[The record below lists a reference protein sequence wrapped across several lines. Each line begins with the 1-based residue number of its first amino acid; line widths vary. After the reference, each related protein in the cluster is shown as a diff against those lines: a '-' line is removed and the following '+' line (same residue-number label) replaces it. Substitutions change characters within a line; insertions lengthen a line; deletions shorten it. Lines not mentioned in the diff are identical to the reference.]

1 MPTESFT
8 TEALP
13 EESVPTPENCAPAH
27 AISDMLRR
35 VWNEPPETRIS
46 ANIDRQLVWIGHSRS
61 TRQLIEIQT
70 LSQDKSSPSH
80 HAFTMTI
87 DGAISLAANLK
98 ADRYGRNEPI
108 RYQGVY
114 LIVNEHKQGMEAR
127 ASGGHDRWLVNS
139 GITTDETIARRRA
152 FFVDLDTIRPS
163 GVSATEAELKKTIR
177 ESQQVYDLLVSS
189 IRASCPELTTP
200 EEPLAVIMSGNGIQ
214 IWVRLQDIEEHEG
227 LHSAINGVLSSLKIL
242 FGNSNAFEIDAS
254 VGDAKRLGPLAG
266 TLKCKGANH
275 CPSDKDGTPI
285 DRETWRQHRPTL
297 FASALPAPAG
307 LKEDQLDRLAKHID
321 GLLTAEQR
329 QQLPAPKGSKRSKY
343 TTSNGQQSVLTTSTV
358 AQGENPYAPA
368 QELPTIDVLRSLDL
382 VSADGEIICPSCGR
396 SEDNKCYESGFK
408 CFRESDG
415 SPHFTNMG
423 LVALHIFKTNDL
435 RGSSSEAKATR
446 KRVYD
451 WLRERFPALPMLS
464 KSRRVNEQREAFEA
478 ALAANP
484 MYLTESIGR
493 LDATSSD
500 ESLSALLRDIDVAP
514 AAMAAE
520 ARMLLKKQT
529 GIGLR
534 EQKRLVGSKVAGA
547 EPEIR
552 AAYCISDGRICR
564 RRVVED
570 LEHLEP
576 LANFTSRICRSVRV
590 DDGNGNESAI
600 WEIDGLLQDNTSLG
614 TAKVPPKEF
623 LQGNEWWAA
632 YGPRAVI
639 HAGRGIKDQFREAV
653 QVLSPDVV
661 EVRVYAHTGW
671 RRIDDQWVYLHFGGA
686 VGGSGITVELPS
698 KYSSYA
704 LPEVPEAGRKA
715 ILSTTLKLMDV
726 AKEHVALPLAAM
738 SALPLVASILRPTFS
753 AWLIGKTEAGK
764 SVLAHLH
771 QSRFG
776 TFPAFPQNFEST
788 PTSVERSMNT
798 TKDSLLVVDD
808 YCPKDTPRESE
819 RQRALA
825 HSIIRSVGNGASRGR
840 AKSTTEERTDFP
852 PRGITICTAEESPV
866 GPGGAASLG
875 NRMLVINVEKGTVP
889 SGHPK
894 YDGDINWKV
903 VTELQRR
910 LPDLAAST
918 RLYAE
923 WIAPQ
928 YESLQ
933 KQLPSRR
940 DEHLQRLRLIAQDR
954 GLRMRQPTILADLLT
969 AFELWLRHMVELEA
983 LAQSDAFDL
992 LGRTE
997 ATLLDLASRQV
1008 EIDSNSRP
1016 EAAYKLTLEAL
1027 LVSRNMTLS
1036 TTPKNM
1042 TKSDV
1047 GWVRD
1052 GHVFI
1057 NASLTDAVILEQ
1069 LRRAAVH
1076 VGTASETIHAAM
1088 ADRGWVIRDGRN
1100 VKSKGPSPSGQR
1112 SRLYLKMPISAFGID
1127 IASLLETADDDDCAD
1142 LTGDDIASMCSP
1154 DEYECE
1160 GESISGV
1167 DADYD
1172 RVVEMKR
1179 DAMN

>member
-1 MPTESFT
+1 MPTVSFA
-8 TEALP
+8 TEDLP
-13 EESVPTPENCAPAH
+13 EESVPTPDNGTPAH
-27 AISDMLRR
+27 AIGDMLRR
-35 VWNEPPETRIS
+35 VSNEPPETRTA
-46 ANIDRQLVWIGHSRS
+46 ANIERQLLWSGHSRS
-61 TRQLIEIQT
+61 ARQLIEIQT
-70 LSQDKSSPSH
+70 LAQDKSSPSH

-98 ADRYGRNEPI
+98 AERFGRNEPI

-163 GVSATEAELKKTIR
+163 GVSATDTELKKTIR
-177 ESQQVYDLLVSS
+177 ESQEVYELLVTS
-189 IRASCPELTTP
+189 IRASCPELANP

-214 IWVRLQDIEEHEG
+214 IWVRLQEIEEHEG
-227 LHSAINGVLSSLKIL
+227 LHSAINEVLTSLKVL
-242 FGNSNAFEIDAS
+242 FGHSKAFEIDAS

-266 TLKCKGANH
+266 TLKRKGANH

-285 DRETWRQHRPTL
+285 DRETWRQHRPTI
-297 FASALPAPAG
+297 FASAFPAPPG
-307 LKEDQLDRLAKHID
+307 LNEDQLDRLVKHID
-321 GLLTAEQR
+321 GLLTVEQR
-329 QQLPAPKGSKRSKY
+329 QQLPAPKGSKR
-343 TTSNGQQSVLTTSTV
+343 TQHVTSNGQHSGVTTSTA

-382 VSADGEIICPSCGR
+382 VSADGEIVCPSCGR
-396 SEDNKCYESGFK
+396 TEDNKCYESGFK
-408 CFRESDG
+408 CFRDSDG

-423 LVALHIFKTNDL
+423 LVALHIFRTHEL
-435 RGSSSEAKATR
+435 SGSSSEAKVTR
-446 KRVYD
+446 KRVYE

-464 KSRRVNEQREAFEA
+464 KSRLVNEQREAFEA

-484 MYLTESIGR
+484 KYLAESIGK
-493 LDATSSD
+493 LDAASSD
-500 ESLSALLRDIDVAP
+500 DLIAALLRDIDVAP

-534 EQKRLVGSKVAGA
+534 EQKQLFRFKVAPS
-547 EPEIR
+547 EPEVR
-552 AAYCISDGRICR
+552 AAYCVSEGRICR
-564 RRVVED
+564 RRVVDEV
-570 LEHLEP
+570 ERLEP
-576 LANFTSRICRSVRV
+576 LANFSSRISRSVRV
-590 DDGNGNESAI
+590 DDGNGNDSAI

-614 TAKVPPKEF
+614 TARVPPKEF

-639 HAGRGIKDQFREAV
+639 HAGRGVKDQFREAV
-653 QVLSPDVV
+653 QVLSPDVA
-661 EVRVYAHTGW
+661 EIRVYAHTGW

-704 LPEVPEAGRKA
+704 LPEVPEVERKA
-715 ILSTTLKLMDV
+715 ILATTLKLMDV

-753 AWLIGKTEAGK
+753 TWLIGKTEAGK

-776 TFPAFPQNFEST
+776 TFPTFPQNFEST

-825 HSIIRSVGNGASRGR
+825 HSIIRSAGNGASRGR

-875 NRMLVINVEKGTVP
+875 NRMLVVNIEKGTFP
-889 SGHPK
+889 SKHTQ
-894 YDGDINWKV
+894 YDGDLNWQV
-903 VTELQRR
+903 VTELQKD
-910 LPDLAAST
+910 LNHLAAST

-923 WIAPQ
+923 WLAPQ
-928 YESLQ
+928 FESLQ

-940 DEHLQRLRLIAQDR
+940 DEHLQRLRVIAQER

-969 AFELWLRHMVELEA
+969 AFELWLFHMVDFDA
-983 LAQSDAFDL
+983 LTSSDANDL
-992 LGRTE
+992 LGRAE
-997 ATLLDLASRQV
+997 ATLLDLAARQV
-1008 EIDSNSRP
+1008 ELDSNSRP
-1016 EAAYKLTLEAL
+1016 EAAYKHTLEAL
-1027 LVSRNMTLS
+1027 LVSRNMTLT

-1042 TKSDV
+1042 TRSDV

-1057 NASLTDAVILEQ
+1057 NASMTDAVIFEQ
-1069 LRRAAVH
+1069 LRKAAVH
-1076 VGTASETIHAAM
+1076 VGTSSETIHAAM

-1112 SRLYLKMPISAFGID
+1112 SRLYLKMPITAFGID
-1127 IASLLETADDDDCAD
+1127 IASLLERADDDDCAD
-1142 LTGDDIASMCSP
+1142 ITGDEIDSMISFE
-1154 DEYECE
+1154 EYECE
-1160 GESISGV
+1160 DGSISGV

-1172 RVVEMKR
+1172 RVIEKNR
-1179 DAMN
+1179 EAMN